1 MPIVVFLSLSVFR
14 ASVSYAQ
21 KSKSGNF
28 GAIIEQNK
36 KLYSS
41 KINKQ
46 FTPLDEWS
54 CLSGLSLNIATLH
67 KPAILLLGFSGCA
80 PCRTAIPVLNSL
92 AAKEKYTGYT
102 FAYMTFNTK
111 EQIEQEFNELN
122 VPINSHINI
131 VSVPQEYIINN
142 KIAIGYPVIY
152 FIRSNKTVSAI
163 HTHGLLDGPIESE
176 QYWESIIDTLQ

>member
-1 MPIVVFLSLSVFR
+1 VFFVLLSLNVLK

-21 KSKSGNF
+21 KSKNENF

-41 KINKQ
+41 KINQQ
-46 FTPLDEWS
+46 FYPLHTWG
-54 CLSGLSLNIATLH
+54 CLGGDSLNIGRVK

-92 AAKEKYTGYT
+92 ATKEKYAGYT

-111 EQIEQEFNELN
+111 EQIAQEFDELN
-122 VPINSHINI
+122 VPIISHIKI
-131 VSVPQEYIINN
+131 VSVPQEYITNN
-142 KIAIGYPVIY
+142 KIATGYPVIY